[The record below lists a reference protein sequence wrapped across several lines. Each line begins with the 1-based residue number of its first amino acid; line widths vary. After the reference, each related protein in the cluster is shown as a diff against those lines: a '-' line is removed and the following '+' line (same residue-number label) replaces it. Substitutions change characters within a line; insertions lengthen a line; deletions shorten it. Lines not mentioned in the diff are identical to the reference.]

1 MTDLQIYLIVAPL
14 VLLLV
19 GALAAWLG
27 PKLIE
32 RAGHARQRG
41 R

>member
-1 MTDLQIYLIVAPL
+1 MTELQIYLIVAPII
-14 VLLLV
+14 LLLA

-32 RAGHARQRG
+32 RAGNARQRS

>member
-14 VLLLV
+14 ILLLV
-19 GALAAWLG
+19 GGLAAWLG

-32 RAGHARQRG
+32 RAERHREQ
-41 R
+41 